1 MTGFKKYYKDSEFL
15 VPFLGL
21 VLGILMFVG
30 AGSFTGL
37 SRIWP
42 QVISGVLSVGA
53 FIVLIK
59 YFIIRTNINLDL
71 VNKLSSG
78 DQYSDDSEKSKNAP
92 HGERMMNNFQFMTL
106 TLILFLA
113 GIFLIGFL
121 WSSPLYVAIY
131 LLWHDHDL
139 PIVVGEAGLIFI
151 VSYVFNLILGVDL
164 STGLAW
170 GVLI

>member
-1 MTGFKKYYKDSEFL
+1 
-15 VPFLGL
+15 
-21 VLGILMFVG
+21 
-30 AGSFTGL
+30 
-37 SRIWP
+37 
-42 QVISGVLSVGA
+42 
-53 FIVLIK
+53 
-59 YFIIRTNINLDL
+59 
-71 VNKLSSG
+71 
-78 DQYSDDSEKSKNAP
+78 
-92 HGERMMNNFQFMTL
+92 MMNNFQFMTL
-106 TLILFLA
+106 TLILFLV

-131 LLWHDHDL
+131 LLWHDYDL